1 MEVGLGSGDSV
12 FDGDPATFRK
22 KGTPTPTKFVAHV
35 YCGQMAGW
43 INTPLGTEVDLSTGH
58 TVLDVVPAVRKRG
71 TTAPSFRPCLLWPR
85 SPISATAE
93 LLLKKA
99 TLLVEAMVNR
109 KNVFFLL
116 TMVEAELHYT
126 PLLNL
131 TLWATNGML
140 VAFKNIKTALEGC
153 EIKS

>member
-1 MEVGLGSGDSV
+1 M
-12 FDGDPATFRK
+12 K
-22 KGTPTPTKFVAHV
+22 TPV
-35 YCGQMAGW
+35 
-43 INTPLGTEVDLSTGH
+43 GTEVDLSTGH
-58 TVLDVVPAVRKRG
+58 IVLDVVPAVPEWG
-71 TTAPSFRPCLLWPR
+71 TAAPSFRPCLLWPR